1 MLLLL
6 LKCVFLVFVF
16 KGKYRMGKKHMN
28 YVYLFF
34 KAKLGLF
41 FVYFRPFLNT
51 MTNIVQNLTIM
62 EEAKIMCLGFEPRT
76 AGWWAQTNP
85 LSFRGPT
92 RQLILL
98 PYCIFC
104 RRFHFLMLGTF

>member
-51 MTNIVQNLTIM
+51 MTIIVQNLTILKHIWC
-62 EEAKIMCLGFEPRT
+62 A
-76 AGWWAQTNP
+76 WDSNP
-85 LSFRGPT
+85 GP
-92 RQLILL
+92 QD
-98 PYCIFC
+98 C
-104 RRFHFLMLGTF
+104 RRRLIQ

>member
-51 MTNIVQNLTIM
+51 MTNIVQNLTVNGRCIDGV
-62 EEAKIMCLGFEPRT
+62 LGFRT
-76 AGWWAQTNP
+76 RDRKVG
-85 LSFRGPT
+85 R
-92 RQLILL
+92 RRLI
-98 PYCIFC
+98 P
-104 RRFHFLMLGTF
+104 